1 MSSKT
6 IMNITQAYYM
16 QCFEIL
22 FLRAKGDEFQTF
34 FERLMGLAYKA
45 DFMACRPWGNVG
57 DRKND
62 GFLKSERRLFQV
74 YAPNEMTAKEAIAKI
89 TEDFEGAKV
98 HWGTHFDKWVFAHNA
113 IDGLPPHV
121 LTLLLDLEKAN
132 PGITLEPWSLEE
144 FRLIFRKLT
153 SDDLIPWLG
162 AAPSDETKA
171 SLGFSDLRPVLE
183 TLGSRPAPS
192 DAAVRDVPMG
202 KIEANALSESIAILI
217 KGGMSKAPL
226 VEKFFAQ
233 WHDETLGERIAEAFR
248 AEYQRLRSLHTP
260 NRIFGELQA
269 WAGGRDR
276 GTPEHEMAVLTVIAY
291 YFERCDIYEPPK
303 EVTS

>member
-1 MSSKT
+1 
-6 IMNITQAYYM
+6 MNLTQAYYESR
-16 QCFEIL
+16 FENL
-22 FLRAKGDEFQTF
+22 FRAAKGNEFQTL

-45 DFMACRPWGNVG
+45 DFMACRPWGNDG

-74 YAPNEMTAKEAIAKI
+74 YAPNEMEATKAIAKI

-121 LTLLLDLEKAN
+121 QTLLLDFEKAN
-132 PGITLEPWSLEE
+132 NGITLEPWSLEE

-153 SDDLIPWLG
+153 TDDLIPWLG

-171 SLGFSDLRPVLE
+171 SLGFGDLRLVLE
-183 TLGSRPAPS
+183 ALGMRPVPTDAP
-192 DAAVRDVPMG
+192 VRDVPMG
-202 KIEANALSESIAILI
+202 KIEANALSASIATLI

-248 AEYQRLRSLHTP
+248 TEYLRLRALHVP
-260 NRIFGELQA
+260 NVIFSELQA
-269 WAGGRDR
+269 WAGGRGR
-276 GTPEHEMAVLTVIAY
+276 GTPEHEMAVLAVIAY
-291 YFERCDIYEPPK
+291 YFERCDIYEAPK
-303 EVTS
+303 EVAS